1 MKMFA
6 RVVISFLIVIISE
19 SAALP
24 WGDAPSH
31 FAIGEDVLQAVSSTV
46 PIRNAGLFI
55 RANACPD
62 IANTQ
67 LFKYFRVDYVHS
79 LEFATSLREVAESW
93 SWLGW
98 RDTAYAWGAHL
109 SADKVLHKELTDEQ
123 PMHQL
128 TELAID
134 TVVYYDVSPPYPEVE
149 WEQYNVSSECCSPWL
164 IYLASRRYRE
174 THPGVALVY
183 PWLVRMALD
192 SLRTTINL
200 EYGYINAKGGPEL
213 SKWFLES
220 IPDEVLEGDWED
232 HYTESVKAAVKW
244 IDPQH

>member
-1 MKMFA
+1 MKIFA
-6 RVVISFLIVIISE
+6 RVIISFLIVIFSN

-31 FAIGEDVLQAVSSTV
+31 FAIGYDVLQEISSSG
-46 PIRNAGLFI
+46 PISNEGLFI

-67 LFKYFRVDYVHS
+67 LFKYFGLDYVHS
-79 LEFATSLREVAESW
+79 LGFAEDLYDVAVGWSREDWQDIAF
-93 SWLGW
+93 
-98 RDTAYAWGAHL
+98 AWGAHL
-109 SADKVLHKELTDEQ
+109 SADNILHQHMTDEQ

-134 TVVYYDVSPPYPEVE
+134 TVVYYEGSPLQSYTELE
-149 WEQYNVSSECCSPWL
+149 WEQYNVGSDCCSPWL
-164 IYLASRRYRE
+164 IYLASRRYRQ
-174 THPGVALVY
+174 THPRATLVY

-200 EYGYINAKGGPEL
+200 EYGYIKAKGGPEL
-213 SKWFLES
+213 SNWFLES
-220 IPDEVLEGDWED
+220 IPDDVLEGEWEI
-232 HYTESVKAAVKW
+232 HYDNSVNAAVGW
-244 IDPQH
+244 IKP